1 MVEAKVQFQVKDVIL
16 VVDKNAPRNSWPL
29 GRVLDVK
36 PNKGGGLERRGVLK
50 TRNTVLERH
59 LVPVRVTEQ

>member
-1 MVEAKVQFQVKDVIL
+1 MLKVIL
-16 VVDKNAPRNSWPL
+16 VVDENAPRNSWPL

-36 PNKGGGLERRGVLK
+36 PSKGGGLVRRVVWK

-59 LVPVRVTEQ
+59 LVPGRVTKQ